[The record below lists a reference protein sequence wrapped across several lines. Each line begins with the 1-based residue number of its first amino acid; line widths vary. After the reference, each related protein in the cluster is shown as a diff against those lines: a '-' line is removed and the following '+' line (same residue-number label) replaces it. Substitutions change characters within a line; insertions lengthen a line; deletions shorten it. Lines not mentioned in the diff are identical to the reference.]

1 MSVPEKR
8 LISKRDILILAG
20 ILLVGVIGV
29 VYMQASSGEEQGLY
43 ARVFFMGE
51 QVLLVN
57 LATDASFTL
66 AEAMNL
72 DPQGLPS
79 VYFEVQGGALSFV
92 KSDCPDLL
100 CVAMGPQSLVGG
112 FAACL
117 PNRLLFHIEEAE
129 YSLFTAAFFDI
140 FDTVIFLR
148 LFSNSQDEFDTKSEA
163 IYNEL
168 KRLHMLFDIFNEY
181 EGISNIATIN
191 RLAGVEPVAACEAL
205 LGLIEEGIDA
215 HRRSGGAVN
224 IAMGPVLRLWHDFL
238 TGSASSPPNMEA
250 LEAAKLLSYIND
262 VVIYNNQVFLARV
275 GMSLD
280 VGALAK
286 GVALERAVAVAEDLG
301 VISGIIS
308 IGGDMALIGRPLDGR
323 ASWTIG
329 IEDPEGGIFG
339 TKRLDSTSVAS
350 SGNYQRFVM
359 YGENRYHHII
369 DPFTLLPAGQFS
381 SLTIVH
387 PSPMVAEFL
396 STAAFVMPFDGGIRL
411 VTDLGAEALWI
422 LPDGSHRQTD
432 GFAFE
437 RVE

>member
-1 MSVPEKR
+1 MTEPEKR
-8 LISKRDILILAG
+8 HVGRRDILILAG

-29 VYMQASSGEEQGLY
+29 MYIQVGSTEEQGLY

-57 LATDASFTL
+57 LATDMSFSL
-66 AEAMNL
+66 AEVMNL

-79 VYFEVQGGALSFV
+79 VYFEIRDGALSFV

-100 CVAMGPQSLVGG
+100 CVTMGPQSLVGG

-140 FDTVIFLR
+140 FDTLIFLR
-148 LFSNSQDEFDTKSEA
+148 LFSNSQDEFDAKSEA

-181 EGISNIATIN
+181 EGINNIATIN
-191 RLAGVEPVAACEAL
+191 RFAGIEPVTVDGAL
-205 LGLIEEGIDA
+205 LCLIEEGINA
-215 HRRSGGAVN
+215 HLHSEGAVN

-238 TGSASSPPNMEA
+238 TGSASSPPSIEA
-250 LEAAKLLSYIND
+250 LEAAKQLSNIDD
-262 VVIYNNQVFLARV
+262 VVITGNQVFLANI

-286 GVALERAVAVAEDLG
+286 GVALERAVIVAKEFG

-323 ASWTIG
+323 ASWTVG
-329 IEDPEGGIFG
+329 IENPEGGIFG
-339 TKRLDSTSVAS
+339 AKRLDSTSVAS
-350 SGNYQRFVM
+350 SGNYRRFII
-359 YGENRYHHII
+359 YGENKYHHII
-369 DPFTLLPAGQFS
+369 DPFTLKPVWQFS

-396 STAAFVMPFDGGIRL
+396 STAAFVMPFDDGIRL
-411 VTDLGAEALWI
+411 VMDLGAEALWI
-422 LPDGSHRQTD
+422 LPDGSYKRTD
-432 GFAFE
+432 GFVFE
-437 RVE
+437 GIN

>member
-1 MSVPEKR
+1 MTKPEKR
-8 LISKRDILILAG
+8 HVSRRDILILAG
-20 ILLVGVIGV
+20 ILLVGVIGAM
-29 VYMQASSGEEQGLY
+29 YIRAGSGEEQGLY

-51 QVLLVN
+51 QVLLIN
-57 LATDASFTL
+57 LATDTSFTL
-66 AEAMNL
+66 AEAMSL

-100 CVAMGPQSLVGG
+100 CVFMGPQSLVGG

-129 YSLFTAAFFDI
+129 YSLFTAAFFDF

-148 LFSNSQDEFDTKSEA
+148 LFSNSQDEFDAKSEA

-168 KRLHMLFDIFNEY
+168 KRLHILFDIFNEY
-181 EGISNIATIN
+181 EGINNIATIN
-191 RLAGVEPVAACEAL
+191 RHAGIEPVTACEAL
-205 LGLIEEGIDA
+205 LSLIEEGLKAYRHSD
-215 HRRSGGAVN
+215 GAVN
-224 IAMGPVLRLWHDFL
+224 IAMGPILRLWHDFL
-238 TGSASSPPNMEA
+238 TGSANSPPSIEA
-250 LEAAKLLSYIND
+250 LEAAEQLSNIND
-262 VVIYNNQVFLARV
+262 VIIADNQVFLARF

-286 GVALERAVAVAEDLG
+286 GVALERAVAVAEDFD

-323 ASWTIG
+323 ASWTVG
-329 IEDPEGGIFG
+329 IENPEGGIFG

-359 YGENRYHHII
+359 YNENRYHHII
-369 DPFTLLPAGQFS
+369 DPFTLKPTGQFS

-396 STAAFVMPFDGGIRL
+396 STAAFVMPFEDGIQL
-411 VTDLGAEALWI
+411 VTAMGAEALWI
-422 LPDGSHRQTD
+422 LPDGSYKHTN
-432 GFAFE
+432 GFAFV